1 MIDPELPEETAP
13 VDGRL
18 LRQFAGLWFVVWSA
32 LAAWQYSI
40 GHTTRAFVFG
50 GLALALG
57 PMGLFRPETIRPVFA
72 ILTAVTRPIGMVMT
86 RVVLAAAYYA
96 LFTPIA
102 LFFRAKG
109 RDPLARTRRTDATT
123 YWTRREE
130 TQDPR
135 RYLRQV

>member
-1 MIDPELPEETAP
+1 MIDPELPEETAT

-18 LRQFAGLWFVVWSA
+18 LRQFAVLWLLVWSA
-32 LAAWQYSI
+32 LAVWQYSA
-40 GHTTRAFVFG
+40 GHTTRALVFG
-50 GLALALG
+50 GLAVALG

-86 RVVLAAAYYA
+86 RVVLAAAYYGM
-96 LFTPIA
+96 FTPIA

-123 YWTRREE
+123 YWTTREK